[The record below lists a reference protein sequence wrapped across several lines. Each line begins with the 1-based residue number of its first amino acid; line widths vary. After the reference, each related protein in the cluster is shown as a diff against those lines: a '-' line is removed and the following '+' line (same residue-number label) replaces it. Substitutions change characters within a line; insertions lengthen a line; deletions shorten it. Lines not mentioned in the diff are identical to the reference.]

1 MSPIAKSLLLV
12 GALLMLAGAAVWG
25 AERLGIPLGRLPGD
39 LFWRG
44 KNATVHFPIMTSL
57 LVSVVLTLLLNL
69 WLRGRR

>member
-25 AERLGIPLGRLPGD
+25 AERLGITLGRLPGD
-39 LFWRG
+39 LSWRG
-44 KNATVHFPIMTSL
+44 KNGSVHFPVMTSL

-69 WLRGRR
+69 WLRGRQ